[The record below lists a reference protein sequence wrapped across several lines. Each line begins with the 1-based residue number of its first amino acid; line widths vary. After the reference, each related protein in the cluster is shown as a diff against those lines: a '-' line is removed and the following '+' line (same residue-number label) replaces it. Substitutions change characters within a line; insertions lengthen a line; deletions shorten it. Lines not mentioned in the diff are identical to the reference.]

1 MKKRTTMTSNL
12 KKFGLAFLSVILLV
26 NVLFQTNF
34 VKAATNYGS
43 DFLKTVE
50 LLDADGNPQTDF
62 GYYDSIKVHYTWE
75 IPNSTNVK
83 EGDTMEFVLPPE
95 LKIVTDLDFSLK
107 DHDGNTVGHVIA
119 KKSTGQVVITF
130 TDFVEKNSN
139 ISGYLDFWTN
149 WDKSLVEGNENVPV
163 EFPVNGTTETIDVGV
178 GGKNQIDPDES
189 LYKYGWA
196 NAEHPELIQW
206 VVRVNYSKQNIQN
219 AVYEDFIGPKQVVDF
234 NSIKAFHGEFDPD
247 DNFTPGA
254 EVPSSAITQTTEG
267 LKVDLGNLTDSVKIS
282 YYTTSTDNG
291 ASPNYTNKGQLTGD
305 NFIKQEIEVA
315 TPTSGGGGGGEGTTG
330 SVELTKTD
338 DSSQKN
344 PLEGAEFKLVNGAGT
359 IVQTGLKTNID
370 GKLTISNL
378 KYDTYQLIETKA
390 PQGYVLDAS
399 PVEFTIDDAHQS
411 LFLSKENSAIKG
423 SVSLEKVDHDTQNL
437 LADAEFELQD
447 KDGNT
452 LQPNL
457 KTDKMGKLTVTD
469 LLPGEY
475 QFVETKAPTGY
486 ILDATPVKFK
496 ISTEALNVTVTKEN
510 TKKPEIPKVPVP
522 PKTPEQPDKPDKPDK
537 PEQPDKIISAD
548 SKRTTL
554 PKTGD
559 TPLVNGWG
567 ILLVAISA
575 SGLIAL
581 RRK

>member
-1 MKKRTTMTSNL
+1 MKERTTMMSNL

-26 NVLFQTNF
+26 NVIFQTNF

-196 NAEHPELIQW
+196 DAENPELIQW

-234 NSIKAFHGEFDPD
+234 NSIK
-247 DNFTPGA
+247 
-254 EVPSSAITQTTEG
+254 S
-267 LKVDLGNLTDSVKIS
+267 
-282 YYTTSTDNG
+282 
-291 ASPNYTNKGQLTGD
+291 
-305 NFIKQEIEVA
+305 
-315 TPTSGGGGGGEGTTG
+315 
-330 SVELTKTD
+330 
-338 DSSQKN
+338 
-344 PLEGAEFKLVNGAGT
+344 
-359 IVQTGLKTNID
+359 
-370 GKLTISNL
+370 
-378 KYDTYQLIETKA
+378 
-390 PQGYVLDAS
+390 
-399 PVEFTIDDAHQS
+399 
-411 LFLSKENSAIKG
+411 
-423 SVSLEKVDHDTQNL
+423 
-437 LADAEFELQD
+437 
-447 KDGNT
+447 
-452 LQPNL
+452 
-457 KTDKMGKLTVTD
+457 
-469 LLPGEY
+469 
-475 QFVETKAPTGY
+475 
-486 ILDATPVKFK
+486 
-496 ISTEALNVTVTKEN
+496 
-510 TKKPEIPKVPVP
+510 IP
-522 PKTPEQPDKPDKPDK
+522 
-537 PEQPDKIISAD
+537 
-548 SKRTTL
+548 
-554 PKTGD
+554 
-559 TPLVNGWG
+559 
-567 ILLVAISA
+567 
-575 SGLIAL
+575 
-581 RRK
+581 RRV